1 MWENFKHKTVRDL
14 AWAVSSNGLLNDRL
28 AVKESLLREESQKFV
43 AQLRQLDEDP
53 KLLIEFLETKNIKR
67 LGHYFEQLIF
77 FWLQHSERFTIL
89 AKNKPL
95 QSDKKNTLGEVDLI
109 VQDKD
114 TLNYEHWELAV
125 KFYLAHSQNGLT
137 NYIGPNANDYFHL
150 KLEKLKEHQCK
161 ILESDEG
168 KKLLS
173 KLEIS
178 DIHPK
183 LLVKG
188 FLYYHPKQENTPWE
202 NIHANHAK
210 SWWVYLKEVENFLS
224 DDHHFALIHKNEW
237 LSKPK
242 TPKKLLSKKACVEQ
256 LNEALKKSPRSLYL
270 ACYKN
275 SELIIQGFVVHNNW
289 PDIKS

>member
-28 AVKESLLREESQKFV
+28 AVKESLLRDEYQKFI

-53 KLLIEFLETKNIKR
+53 KLLLKFLETKNIKR

-77 FWLQHSERFTIL
+77 FWLQHSERFIIL
-89 AKNKPL
+89 VKNKPL
-95 QSDKKNTLGEVDLI
+95 RSDKKTLGEIDLI
-109 VQDKD
+109 VQDQD

-125 KFYLAHSQNGLT
+125 KYYLAHYQNGVI

-173 KLEIS
+173 ELEIS
-178 DIHPK
+178 DIKPK

-188 FLYYHPKQENTPWE
+188 CLYYHPKQESKSWE
-202 NIHANHAK
+202 NINVNHVK

-242 TPKKLLSKKACVEQ
+242 TPEKLLSKKTCVEQ
-256 LNEALKKSPRSLYL
+256 LNESLKKSPRGLCL
-270 ACYKN
+270 ACYEN
-275 SELIIQGFVVHNNW
+275 SELISQGFVVHNNW
-289 PDIKS
+289 PDNIKS

>member
-1 MWENFKHKTVRDL
+1 MWGNFKHKTVRDL

-28 AVKESLLREESQKFV
+28 AVKESLLREEYQKFIP
-43 AQLRQLDEDP
+43 QLRQLDEDP
-53 KLLIEFLETKNIKR
+53 KLLTEFLETKNIKR

-77 FWLQHSERFTIL
+77 FWLKHSKRFSIL
-89 AKNKPL
+89 AKNTPL

-125 KFYLAHSQNGLT
+125 KFYLACSQNGLT
-137 NYIGPNANDYFHL
+137 DYIGPNANDYFHL

-173 KLEIS
+173 ELEIS
-178 DIHPK
+178 NIQPK

-188 FLYYHPKQENTPWE
+188 ILYYHPKQESTTWE
-202 NIHANHAK
+202 NIHANHTK
-210 SWWVYLKEVENFLS
+210 SWWIYLKEVEEFLNES
-224 DDHHFALIHKNEW
+224 LRFGLIHKNEW

-275 SELIIQGFVVHNNW
+275 SELISQGFVVYNNW

>member
-28 AVKESLLREESQKFV
+28 AVKESLLRDEYQKFI

-53 KLLIEFLETKNIKR
+53 KLLLKFLETKNIKR

-77 FWLQHSERFTIL
+77 FWLQHSERFIIL
-89 AKNKPL
+89 VKNTPL
-95 QSDKKNTLGEVDLI
+95 RSDKKKTLGEVDLI
-109 VQDKD
+109 VQDQD

-125 KFYLAHSQNGLT
+125 KYYLAHYQNGVI

-173 KLEIS
+173 ELEIS
-178 DIHPK
+178 DIKPK

-188 FLYYHPKQENTPWE
+188 CLYYHPKQESKSWE
-202 NIHANHAK
+202 NINVNHAK
-210 SWWVYLKEVENFLS
+210 SWWVYLKEVENFLI
-224 DDHHFALIHKNEW
+224 DDHHFALIDKNEW

-242 TPKKLLSKKACVEQ
+242 TPKKLLSKKACIEQ
-256 LNEALKKSPRSLYL
+256 LNKSLKKSPRGLCL

-275 SELIIQGFVVHNNW
+275 SELISQGFVVHNNW

>member
-28 AVKESLLREESQKFV
+28 AVKESLLREESQKFI

-53 KLLIEFLETKNIKR
+53 KLLMEFLGTKNIKR

-77 FWLQHSERFTIL
+77 FWLQHSERFIIL
-89 AKNKPL
+89 VKNKPL
-95 QSDKKNTLGEVDLI
+95 RSDKKTLGEIDLI
-109 VQDKD
+109 VQDQD

-125 KFYLAHSQNGLT
+125 KYYLAHYQNGVI

-173 KLEIS
+173 ELEIS
-178 DIHPK
+178 DIKPK

-188 FLYYHPKQENTPWE
+188 CLYYHPKQESKSWE
-202 NIHANHAK
+202 NINVNHAK

-242 TPKKLLSKKACVEQ
+242 TPEKLLSKKTCVEQ
-256 LNEALKKSPRSLYL
+256 LNESLKKSPRGLCL

-275 SELIIQGFVVHNNW
+275 SELISQGFVVHNNW

>member
-14 AWAVSSNGLLNDRL
+14 AWAVSSNGLVNDRL
-28 AVKESLLREESQKFV
+28 AVKESLLREEYQKFIV
-43 AQLRQLDEDP
+43 LLRQLDEDP
-53 KLLIEFLETKNIKR
+53 KLLMEFLETKNIKR

-89 AKNKPL
+89 AKNLPL
-95 QSDKKNTLGEVDLI
+95 RSNKKNTLGEVDLI
-109 VQDKD
+109 VQDQD

-125 KFYLAHSQNGLT
+125 KFYLAHSQNGRT

-161 ILESDEG
+161 ILESDAG

-173 KLEIS
+173 ELEIS
-178 DIHPK
+178 DIEAK

-188 FLYYHPKQENTPWE
+188 CLYYHPKQENTPWK
-202 NIHANHAK
+202 NISANHSK
-210 SWWVYLKEVENFLS
+210 SWWVYLKEVEQFLIDS
-224 DDHHFALIHKNEW
+224 HRFALIHKNEW

-242 TPKKLLSKKACVEQ
+242 TPENLLSKKACVEQ
-256 LNEALKKSPRSLYL
+256 VHEKLKKSPRSIYL

-275 SELIIQGFVVHNNW
+275 SELISQGFIVQNTW
-289 PDIKS
+289 PDFKS

>member
-14 AWAVSSNGLLNDRL
+14 AWAISSNGLLNDRL
-28 AVKESLLREESQKFV
+28 AVKESLLREEYQKFI
-43 AQLRQLDEDP
+43 AQLRQLDKDP
-53 KLLIEFLETKNIKR
+53 KLLMEFLETKNITR

-77 FWLQHSERFTIL
+77 FWLQHSKRFSIL
-89 AKNKPL
+89 AKNTPL
-95 QSDKKNTLGEVDLI
+95 RSDRKNTLGEVDLI

-125 KFYLAHSQNGLT
+125 KFYLAYSQNELT

-161 ILESDEG
+161 ILECDEG

-173 KLEIS
+173 ELEIS
-178 DIHPK
+178 NIQPK

-188 FLYYHPKQENTPWE
+188 FLYYHPKQKISPWE

-210 SWWVYLKEVENFLS
+210 SWWIYLKEVERFLNES
-224 DDHHFALIHKNEW
+224 YRYALIHKNEW

-242 TPKKLLSKKACVEQ
+242 TPDTFLSKKDCIEQ
-256 LNEALKKSPRSLYL
+256 LIEKLKKNPRSLYL

-275 SELIIQGFVVHNNW
+275 SKLINQGFVVHNKW
-289 PDIKS
+289 PNIKS